1 MTVQHPLH
9 HVGLVFV
16 RASTDP
22 GDLDVPAG
30 VDLDLPEA
38 VRRDGMAF
46 LMRMWT
52 RPTVRAAILLANPGL
67 ADRLDHLL
75 AAGAVTDIKTLR
87 RALLSV
93 ASYLLRWQGRAT
105 PFGLF
110 AGVTTATIGPS
121 TFTADDTARTVAR
134 ADAEWILAVAKQLE
148 HDPDLWTR
156 LTVVADNTT
165 VMRDGRFFVAR
176 RATHDDARAV
186 PLREASL
193 RATPPVQ
200 HALALAAAPIRLA
213 DLAAS
218 IANHFPAAAAEQ
230 VNAVLAT
237 LVEGGFLISSLRP
250 PMTITDELSY
260 LIETVIAAG
269 GRQRPEV
276 ADLLGEMERA
286 KHILLRHNTT
296 ADPSVTA
303 DLRAD
308 AASRLALLTGNR
320 STTLTVDTRVG
331 LKVQIPETVL
341 TEAALAANTLLRV
354 ATKPF
359 GTTAWQDYRIRFR
372 SRYGVGAL
380 VPVRDLLADSG
391 LGYPTGF
398 LGAPRAHPSW
408 RNLTDRDAA
417 ILALVQRAAM
427 DGQDEIVLTDAD
439 LTALTVG
446 NPGDVA
452 PPPRVEIG
460 VTILADSAAAVDRGN
475 FLLHVVATPAAATS
489 MAGRFAYLLD
499 PDDRERLAATFRG
512 RRDDFLP
519 AQLSYPPRR
528 PHNENVTRV
537 PLMVPDVIALGE
549 HPTGNAISVENLAV
563 TTDGSHL
570 FLVQLS
576 TGRPV
581 APFIPHALDT
591 VVQSPPLARFLA
603 EVSDARTAV
612 FGPVDMGAARVMPYL
627 PRLRYQR
634 IILAAARWLL
644 NSTIVPP
651 GRDWNI
657 AFDRWRRAWRVPN
670 RVVLCHGELRL
681 PIDLDR
687 RVDRAILRSR
697 LAHGERLELHEN
709 LRAGCDGWPGR
720 PVELV
725 VPLVAAEP
733 SVRPL
738 PPLAT
743 PARRIQPGSGPT
755 VKALLAGNP
764 ARFDE
769 VLTRHLPA
777 FMDSLDRS
785 VHRWWISRHRDL
797 VRLEAD
803 QHLILVL
810 RLTDPADHQTVVGRL
825 AAFAD
830 GLHTSGLPAELTL
843 TANQPHPGR
852 FGDGD
857 ALAAAEDVFAADTR
871 CAITQLVIADQ
882 TGVPAQALAAAS
894 MVRIAAAL
902 DSSDATIG
910 YRALL
915 ALPHE
920 PGAVDQTLRKD
931 VLRLTDPTGMTDA
944 AHQPLSA
951 AWDARHQ
958 ALDRYFQL
966 LAKQRDIAT
975 VLPTLLQQHHARALG
990 IDPDFAKTTNRLA
1003 RTAALRFLAPTDA
1016 R

>member
-1 MTVQHPLH
+1 MTIQHPLR

-38 VRRDGMAF
+38 VRRDGMWWLA
-46 LMRMWT
+46 RMWV
-52 RPTVRAAILLANPGL
+52 RPAVRAAIQLANPGL

-75 AAGAVTDIKTLR
+75 AGDAVADVKTLR

-110 AGVTTATIGPS
+110 AGVTTATIGPA
-121 TFTADDTARTVAR
+121 TVLADDTGRAIARV
-134 ADAEWILAVAKQLE
+134 DAEWILAVAKQFE
-148 HDPDLWTR
+148 HHPDLRAR
-156 LTVVADNTT
+156 LAVVADNTT

-186 PLREASL
+186 PLREASV

-213 DLAAS
+213 DLAAAVS
-218 IANHFPAAAAEQ
+218 HQFPAAAPERL
-230 VNAVLAT
+230 NAVLAT
-237 LVEGGFLISSLRP
+237 LLQGGFLISSLRP
-250 PMTITDELSY
+250 PMTVTGELGY
-260 LIETVIAAG
+260 LIDTVIAAG
-269 GRQRPEV
+269 GRQRPDV
-276 ADLLGEMERA
+276 AELLGELETVR
-286 KHILLRHNTT
+286 HILMLHNTT
-296 ADPSVTA
+296 VDPSA
-303 DLRAD
+303 AANLRAD
-308 AASRLALLTGNR
+308 AAARLTRLAGDG
-320 STTLTVDTRVG
+320 SPTLAVDTRVG
-331 LKVQIPETVL
+331 LKVQLPETVL

-380 VPVRDLLADSG
+380 VPIRDLLADSG

-417 ILALVQRAAM
+417 ILALVQRAAL
-427 DGQDEIVLTDAD
+427 DGQEEIVLTDAD
-439 LTALTVG
+439 LAALTVG
-446 NPGDVA
+446 EPGDVA

-460 VTILADSAAAVDRGN
+460 VTILADSAAAVDQGD

-489 MAGRFAYLLD
+489 MAGRFAHLLD
-499 PDDRERLAATFRG
+499 PDDRERLAATFRS
-512 RRDDFLP
+512 RRDDCLP
-519 AQLSYPPRR
+519 VQLSYPPRR

-537 PLMVPDVIALGE
+537 PLMVPDAIALSE
-549 HPTGNAISVENLAV
+549 HPTGNAISVDDLAV

-603 EVSDARTAV
+603 EVRDARTAV
-612 FGPVDMGAARVMPYL
+612 FGPLDMGAARVMPYV
-627 PRLRYQR
+627 PRLRYR
-634 IILAAARWLL
+634 RTILAAARWLL
-644 NSTIVPP
+644 NSTIVRP
-651 GRDWNI
+651 GRDWNT
-657 AFDRWRRAWRVPN
+657 AFDRWRRAWRVPS

-681 PIDLDR
+681 PLDLDR
-687 RVDRAILRSR
+687 PVDRAIVRSQ

-709 LRAGCDGWPGR
+709 VRTDRDGWPGR

-733 SVRPL
+733 PVRPL

-743 PARRIQPGSGPT
+743 PARRIQPGSGMT
-755 VKALLAGNP
+755 VRALLAGNP

-777 FMDSLDRS
+777 FMDSLGGS

-797 VRLEAD
+797 VRLDAD

-810 RLTDPADHQTVVGRL
+810 RLTDPADHPAVTGRL
-825 AAFAD
+825 AGFAD
-830 GLHTSGLPAELTL
+830 GLHTCGLPGELSL
-843 TANQPHPGR
+843 TPDQQQPGR
-852 FGDGD
+852 FGDGE

-871 CAITQLVIADQ
+871 CAIAQLVIADQ
-882 TGVPAQALAAAS
+882 TGVSAQALAAAS
-894 MVRIAAAL
+894 MVRIAAAMN
-902 DSSDATIG
+902 SSDATVG

-920 PGAVDQTLRKD
+920 PGAVDQRLRKE
-931 VLRLTDPTGMTDA
+931 VLRLTGPSGVTGTA
-944 AHQPLSA
+944 SQPLRA
-951 AWDARHQ
+951 AWDARHIT
-958 ALDRYFQL
+958 LDRYFRL
-966 LAKQRDIAT
+966 LGKQRDVAT
-975 VLPTLLQQHHARALG
+975 VLPTLLQQHHVRALG
-990 IDPDFAKTTNRLA
+990 IDPDFAKTTSRLV
-1003 RTAALRFLAPTDA
+1003 RTAAMRFLALADA